1 MWLFEA
7 IQLLICLFG
16 PQWSHL
22 RNGDT
27 HLHLSKGKVPSQV
40 CPAFSTLLVGQE
52 CLGETSFLR
61 GGHMRIEPG
70 RQGGQWLRASACPWA
85 VSGDSGGLR
94 AAAAQSQSQAS
105 GRDF

>member
-1 MWLFEA
+1 MVSPEKWGHSSSPVKRQGA
-7 IQLLICLFG
+7 KSGVSCQ
-16 PQWSHL
+16 
-22 RNGDT
+22 
-27 HLHLSKGKVPSQV
+27 
-40 CPAFSTLLVGQE
+40 AFSTLLVGQE